1 MSKILRGMW
10 LVSACG
16 SALFASGA
24 AAQPTAVGPTAPA
37 EEDTQQ
43 ASTGESAD
51 IVVTANRRSQTLTD
65 VGIAISVLDSSQ
77 LETRQI
83 SNVGDLAALVP
94 GLSIGNSGYATP
106 IYSLR
111 GVGVN
116 EPTVGAG
123 SSVTVYVDEVPLTL
137 PIFTRGATFD
147 LERVEVVKGP
157 QGTLYG
163 QNATGGAINY
173 IAAKPTDNFQA
184 GIRGS
189 YGRFNAASLEGF
201 VSGPLSDTLKG
212 RIAARGE
219 RGDGWQE
226 SITRDDK
233 LGKVRKF
240 AGRAMLEWEPGS
252 DFRALLN
259 VNGWQDKSDTQA
271 PQLVKIV
278 PTNPAV
284 PPFSFVQSAPVATG
298 SARSADWDR
307 DTDFD
312 QNAWFYQ
319 GSLRLEYDVS
329 DDVTLT
335 SLTAYS
341 KFRNR
346 SVHEADGIGYSPA
359 LGRDIINGRYDLA
372 SDATSFTQELRLSA
386 SFSIINFV
394 IGANY
399 QRDNVNDIQRG
410 YFDDFSVVSNFFG
423 VDLNSTRNLNN
434 QRIRGYGVFANV
446 EAELTDFLTIS
457 GGLRINN
464 EERKFKGC
472 SADSGNGNAAA
483 AYNGFTNFLRSSNG
497 LPPLSASQ
505 RIMPGGCI
513 TSNADFIP
521 GFKLDR
527 LEQSNT
533 PWNINVNLKPFDRSL
548 IYARVSR
555 GFKAG
560 NYPSL
565 SAGNNASFTPVVQE
579 DLLAYEL
586 GFKSNAID
594 GLSVEGAIFRYDYGD
609 KQQRGRSNTGFP
621 FGLVAT
627 QVNIPKSRIDGAELS
642 AALRPVK
649 GLTLSGSAVY
659 IDTKIKDYIGY
670 SIEGPLVNMQGLPL
684 NFSPKW
690 SVNVDASY
698 STPITSSLTLF
709 GGTGLAYRS
718 KTSAQL
724 AASSLY
730 DIDAYTLVNAQL
742 GVEDSEGRWRLWA
755 FGNNITDK
763 YYWTNVVKFADTVTR
778 FTGMPATY
786 GISFS
791 YKFD

>member
-1 MSKILRGMW
+1 MRGILR
-10 LVSACG
+10 LTLLASACG
-16 SALFASGA
+16 TAFTGTSAL
-24 AAQPTAVGPTAPA
+24 AQATSDAP
-37 EEDTQQ
+37 Q
-43 ASTGESAD
+43 ESAEPAPDYNLD
-51 IVVTANRRSQTLTD
+51 IVVTANRRSQSLAD
-65 VGIAISVLDSSQ
+65 VGLAMSVLDNML
-77 LETRQI
+77 LETRQV
-83 SNVGDLAALVP
+83 SSVNDLANLVP

-173 IAAKPTDNFQA
+173 IAAKPTDSFQA
-184 GIRGS
+184 GVRGS
-189 YGRFNAASLEGF
+189 YGRFNTATLEGF

-219 RGDGWQE
+219 RGGGWQK
-226 SITRDDK
+226 SVTRDDS

-240 AGRAMLEWEPGS
+240 AGRAMLEWEPGE
-252 DFRALLN
+252 DFRAMLN

-271 PQLVKIV
+271 PQLIRVIPNNV
-278 PTNPAV
+278 AV
-284 PPFSFVQSAPVATG
+284 PPFPFVTTAPIATG
-298 SARSADWDR
+298 GARAADWDR
-307 DTDFD
+307 GTDFD

-319 GSLRLEYDVS
+319 GSLRMEYDIA

-346 SVHEADGIGYSPA
+346 SVHEADGIGYSAA
-359 LGRDIINGRYDLA
+359 LGRDIVNGRYDLA
-372 SDATSFTQELRLSA
+372 SDANSFTQELRLSA

-394 IGANY
+394 LGANY
-399 QRDNVNDIQRG
+399 QRDNVDDIQLG

-423 VDLNSTRNLNN
+423 VDLNNTRNLNY
-434 QRIRGYGVFANV
+434 QRIRGYGVFGNI
-446 EAELTDFLTIS
+446 EAELTDYLTIA

-464 EERKFKGC
+464 ETRSFQGC

-483 AYNGFTNFLRSSNG
+483 AYNGFTNFLRGARG
-497 LPPLSASQ
+497 LPPLSASE
-505 RIMPGGCI
+505 RIQPGGCI
-513 TSNADFIP
+513 TSDADLVPRFR
-521 GFKLDR
+521 FDR

-533 PWNINVNLKPFDRSL
+533 PWNINVNFKPFDRSL
-548 IYARVSR
+548 IYARVSK

-565 SAGNNASFTPVVQE
+565 SAGNNAAFTPVVQE
-579 DLLAYEL
+579 QLLAYEL
-586 GFKSNAID
+586 GFRSTAIE
-594 GLSVEGAIFRYDYGD
+594 GLSVEGAIFQYDYTD
-609 KQQRGRSNTGFP
+609 KQQRGRRDTGFP

-627 QVNIPKSRIDGAELS
+627 QVNIPQSRIKGAELS
-642 AALRPVK
+642 MALRPVA

-659 IDTKIKDYIGY
+659 VDTKIKRYTGF
-670 SIEGPLVNMQGLPL
+670 SIEGPLVDMKGLPL

-690 SVNVDASY
+690 SVNLDANY
-698 STPITSSLTLF
+698 SGPITSTLNIF
-709 GGTGLAYRS
+709 GGGGLAYRS
-718 KTSAQL
+718 RTSSQL

-730 DIDAYTLVNAQL
+730 DIDPYTLINAQL
-742 GVEDSEGRWRLWA
+742 GVEDRDGRWRLWA

-763 YYWTNVVKFADTVTR
+763 HYWTNVVRFADTVTR

-786 GISFS
+786 GISFA